1 MCDVFIDTLTVMI
14 NAKGDSE
21 MNGPEMNEPS
31 TAIAKEPEVK
41 ESKIRELK
49 TKAGE
54 QKKKARKGMNDFQWF
69 AMQVLIFVIVLYVL
83 FAHIIG
89 ITTMPSADMYPRI
102 DSGDFLMYYRLDK
115 DPKAQDIVV
124 FEKNDT
130 RYVGRVIAVQ
140 GDTIEIT
147 KDGAVIIN
155 GFSMMETNIF
165 YETFP
170 LEGFTKYPLT
180 LQPGQCFIMEDQR
193 QGTEDSR
200 YFGPVN
206 YNEIDGTVIT
216 VMRRTNL

>member
-1 MCDVFIDTLTVMI
+1 MQLFCY
-14 NAKGDSE
+14 NSG
-21 MNGPEMNEPS
+21 MNNETPK
-31 TAIAKEPEVK
+31 AEG
-41 ESKIRELK
+41 SKA
-49 TKAGE
+49 KAGE
-54 QKKKARKGMNDFQWF
+54 KKKKARKGMSDFQWF
-69 AMQVLIFVIVLYVL
+69 AMQVLIFVLVLYVL

-89 ITTMPSADMYPRI
+89 LTTMPNADMYPRI

-147 KDGAVIIN
+147 DDGVVNIN
-155 GFSMMETNIF
+155 GYSMQESNIF
-165 YETFP
+165 YETYP
-170 LEGFTKYPLT
+170 LEGFTTYPLE
-180 LQPGQCFIMEDQR
+180 LGPGQCFIMADQR

-206 YNEIDGTVIT
+206 YNELEGTVIT
-216 VMRRTNL
+216 VMRRSNL

>member
-1 MCDVFIDTLTVMI
+1 MI
-14 NAKGDSE
+14 NAKGD
-21 MNGPEMNEPS
+21 PKMNEPTKNDPTKNDPAMNDPS
-31 TAIAKEPEVK
+31 ASKVK
-41 ESKIRELK
+41 ELK
-49 TKAGE
+49 AKAGE
-54 QKKKARKGMNDFQWF
+54 QKKKARKGMSDFQWF

-89 ITTMPSADMYPRI
+89 ITTMPNADMYPRI

-115 DPKAQDIVV
+115 DPKAQDVVV

-170 LEGFTKYPLT
+170 LEGFTTYPLR
-180 LQPGQCFIMEDQR
+180 LQAGECFIMEDQR

-200 YFGPVN
+200 YFGPVK
-206 YNEIDGTVIT
+206 YNELEGTVIS

>member
-1 MCDVFIDTLTVMI
+1 MIIFDDFIDAQTVMI
-14 NAKGDSE
+14 NAKGDPK
-21 MNGPEMNEPS
+21 MNDPKMNEPS
-31 TAIAKEPEVK
+31 TSKVK
-41 ESKIRELK
+41 ELK

-69 AMQVLIFVIVLYVL
+69 AMQVLIFVIILYVL
-83 FAHIIG
+83 FAHIVG
-89 ITTMPSADMYPRI
+89 ITTMPNADMYPRI
-102 DSGDFLMYYRLDK
+102 DSGDFLMFYRLDK
-115 DPKAQDIVV
+115 DPKAQDVVV

-170 LEGFTKYPLT
+170 LEGFTTYPLT
-180 LQPGQCFIMEDQR
+180 LQAGECFIMEDQR

-200 YFGPVN
+200 YFGPVR
-206 YNEIDGTVIT
+206 YNEIDGTVIS

>member
-1 MCDVFIDTLTVMI
+1 MI
-14 NAKGDSE
+14 NGKGD
-21 MNGPEMNEPS
+21 PQMNEPLNNES
-31 TAIAKEPEVK
+31 LNDEPSKNESSA
-41 ESKIRELK
+41 SKIKELK

-54 QKKKARKGMNDFQWF
+54 QKKKARKGMSDFQWF

-89 ITTMPSADMYPRI
+89 ITTMPNADMYPRI

-130 RYVGRVIAVQ
+130 RYVGRVIAVP

-147 KDGAVIIN
+147 KDGSLIIN
-155 GFSMMETNIF
+155 GFSMTETNIF

-170 LEGFTKYPLT
+170 LEGFTTYPLT
-180 LQPGQCFIMEDQR
+180 LQAGQCFIMEDQR

-206 YNEIDGTVIT
+206 YNELEGTVIS

>member
-1 MCDVFIDTLTVMI
+1 
-14 NAKGDSE
+14 
-21 MNGPEMNEPS
+21 MNDPTMNDPKMNEPS
-31 TAIAKEPEVK
+31 ASKVK
-41 ESKIRELK
+41 ELK
-49 TKAGE
+49 AKAGE

-69 AMQVLIFVIVLYVL
+69 AMQVLIFVIILYVL
-83 FAHIIG
+83 FAHIVG
-89 ITTMPSADMYPRI
+89 ITTMPNADMYPRI
-102 DSGDFLMYYRLDK
+102 DSGDFLMFYRLDK

-170 LEGFTKYPLT
+170 LEGFTTYPLT
-180 LQPGQCFIMEDQR
+180 LQAGQCFIMEDQR

-206 YNEIDGTVIT
+206 YNEIDGTVIS

>member
-1 MCDVFIDTLTVMI
+1 
-14 NAKGDSE
+14 
-21 MNGPEMNEPS
+21 
-31 TAIAKEPEVK
+31 
-41 ESKIRELK
+41 
-49 TKAGE
+49 
-54 QKKKARKGMNDFQWF
+54 MNDFQWF
-69 AMQVLIFVIVLYVL
+69 AMQVLIFVIIIYVL
-83 FAHIIG
+83 FAHIVG

-102 DSGDFLMYYRLDK
+102 DSGDFLMFYRLDK
-115 DPKAQDIVV
+115 DPKAQDVVV

-170 LEGFTKYPLT
+170 LEGFTTYPLK
-180 LQPGQCFIMEDQR
+180 LGAGQCFIMMDQR

-206 YNEIDGTVIT
+206 YNELEGTVIT

>member
-1 MCDVFIDTLTVMI
+1 
-14 NAKGDSE
+14 
-21 MNGPEMNEPS
+21 MNEPLKNES
-31 TAIAKEPEVK
+31 SKNESSASKVK
-41 ESKIRELK
+41 ELK

-54 QKKKARKGMNDFQWF
+54 TKKNARKGMSDFQWF

-89 ITTMPSADMYPRI
+89 ITTMPNADMYPRI

-115 DPKAQDIVV
+115 DPKAQDVVV

-140 GDTIEIT
+140 GDTIEIK
-147 KDGAVIIN
+147 KDGSVIIN
-155 GFSMMETNIF
+155 GFSMTETNIF

-170 LEGFTKYPLT
+170 LEGFTTYPLT
-180 LQPGQCFIMEDQR
+180 LQAGQCFIMEDQR

-206 YNEIDGTVIT
+206 YNELEGTVIT

>member
-1 MCDVFIDTLTVMI
+1 MIIFDDFVDTQTVMI
-14 NAKGDSE
+14 NAKGDPK
-21 MNGPEMNEPS
+21 MNDPKMNEPS
-31 TAIAKEPEVK
+31 TSKVK
-41 ESKIRELK
+41 ELK

-69 AMQVLIFVIVLYVL
+69 AMQVLIFVIILYVL
-83 FAHIIG
+83 FAHIVG
-89 ITTMPSADMYPRI
+89 ITTMPNADMYPRI
-102 DSGDFLMYYRLDK
+102 DSGDFLMFYRLDR
-115 DPKAQDIVV
+115 DPKAQDVVV

-170 LEGFTKYPLT
+170 LEGFTTYPLT
-180 LQPGQCFIMEDQR
+180 LQAGECFIMEDQR

-200 YFGPVN
+200 YFGPVR
-206 YNEIDGTVIT
+206 YNEIDGTVIS

>member
-1 MCDVFIDTLTVMI
+1 
-14 NAKGDSE
+14 
-21 MNGPEMNEPS
+21 MNEPLNNES
-31 TAIAKEPEVK
+31 LNDEPSKNESSA
-41 ESKIRELK
+41 SKIKELK

-54 QKKKARKGMNDFQWF
+54 QKKKARKGMSDFQWF

-89 ITTMPSADMYPRI
+89 ITTMPNADMYPRI

-130 RYVGRVIAVQ
+130 RYVGRVIAVP

-147 KDGAVIIN
+147 KDGSLIIN
-155 GFSMMETNIF
+155 GFSMTETNIF

-170 LEGFTKYPLT
+170 LEGFTTYPLT
-180 LQPGQCFIMEDQR
+180 LQAGQCFIMEDQR

-206 YNEIDGTVIT
+206 YNELEGTVIS